1 MVEGKAETLFGVSM
15 SEVVQAQLRVLVK
28 EERVKCRGPGNVEE
42 NKAAEQSVSVSISM
56 HFGQREPYL
65 LFSHSTPI
73 FYTCLISTLFASD
86 CQRLKTVSLDEMGR
100 WNSDLN
106 LHICKCIFSMLIFC
120 ATFCVGDTDPLDVA
134 AINSLYVALGSPP
147 LEGWKAIGGDPCL
160 EEWQGVSCVFSN
172 ITALRLGGMNL
183 SGQLGS
189 NLDFPSIIEL
199 DLSNNQIGGAI
210 PSTLSPTLRNLS
222 LSANQLNG
230 SIPDAL
236 SSLTQLSDLSLKDNH
251 LNGQIPD
258 AFPQLTGLMNMDLS
272 GNNLSGQLPPS
283 MGNLS
288 SLVTLHLQHNQLSG
302 TLFVLQD
309 LPLQDLNIENNIF
322 SGPIPPELLSMPNFR
337 KDGNPFNTTV
347 IPSPPAASPAPVAMA
362 PSPEKSPWKVA
373 NNPSATTIKA
383 PIPAIAERSFKTK
396 KLVWIVAAGFLLFIA
411 LGVCL
416 LMLWCFKR
424 RSENKSYKKHNMNV
438 YKRSLHKYT
447 SNDSPFEATDD
458 EKKGW
463 CSKLPPLQPAPP
475 HQLPIIPGENLL
487 INRTISGNATKR
499 QIVTNFI
506 QVYTVS
512 SLQQYTNSFSQEN
525 YIGEGMLGPV
535 YRAELPDGKSLAI
548 RKLNASA
555 SASMGQNHEQ
565 FLQLASSIS
574 KIQHANI
581 VKLMGYCSE
590 YSQRLL
596 VYEYCSNGTLRDAL
610 HTDDKLQIKLS
621 WDDRIQVS
629 LGAARALE
637 YLHDYFQPPI
647 VHRNFTSANILLNDK
662 LEVKVS
668 DCGLGSLLSSGS
680 SSKFSGHQL
689 TANGYS
695 APEYEYGSY
704 TLQSD
709 VFSFGVVMLELLTG
723 RKSYDSS
730 LPRGEQ
736 FLVKWAVPQLHDIDA
751 LSKMVDPSL
760 NGEYPKKSLS
770 RFADIISSCIQHE
783 PEFRPAM
790 SEIVQDLLRMM

>member
-1 MVEGKAETLFGVSM
+1 MGCAN
-15 SEVVQAQLRVLVK
+15 SE
-28 EERVKCRGPGNVEE
+28 
-42 NKAAEQSVSVSISM
+42 
-56 HFGQREPYL
+56 
-65 LFSHSTPI
+65 
-73 FYTCLISTLFASD
+73 
-86 CQRLKTVSLDEMGR
+86 
-100 WNSDLN
+100 LN
-106 LHICKCIFSMLIFC
+106 LQIFILSMLIFT
-120 ATFCVGDTDPLDVA
+120 ASLCVGDTDPLDVA

-160 EEWQGVSCVFSN
+160 EQWEGVSCVFSN

-189 NLDFPSIIEL
+189 NLDFPSIIDM
-199 DLSNNQIGGAI
+199 DLSNNQIGGTI

-222 LSANQLNG
+222 LSANHLNG

-251 LNGQIPD
+251 LNGQIPNV
-258 AFPQLTGLMNMDLS
+258 FLQLTGLMNMDLS

-288 SLVTLHLQHNQLSG
+288 SLII
-302 TLFVLQD
+302 
-309 LPLQDLNIENNIF
+309 LNIENNIF
-322 SGPIPPELLSMPNFR
+322 SGPIPPELLSIPNFR
-337 KDGNPFNTTV
+337 KDGNPFNTTI
-347 IPSPPAASPAPVAMA
+347 IPSPPAASPEPAAMA
-362 PSPEKSPWKVA
+362 PSPEKSPWKVTH
-373 NNPSATTIKA
+373 NPSDTIKA
-383 PIPAIAERSFKTK
+383 PIPAIAGRSFKTT
-396 KLVWIVAAGFLLFIA
+396 KLVWIVGAGFLIFIA

-424 RSENKSYKKHNMNV
+424 RQENKKYKKHNTNV
-438 YKRSLHKYT
+438 YTRSLHKRT
-447 SNDSPFEATDD
+447 SSDSPFEATTDK
-458 EKKGW
+458 EKGW
-463 CSKLPPLQPAPP
+463 SSKLPPLQPAPP
-475 HQLPIIPGENLL
+475 HHIPIIPGENLI
-487 INRTISGNATKR
+487 INQAISTTATKR
-499 QIVTNFI
+499 QIVTNSI
-506 QVYTVS
+506 KVYTVA

-535 YRAELPDGKSLAI
+535 YRAELPDGKLLAV
-548 RKLNASA
+548 RKLNAT
-555 SASMGQNHEQ
+555 ASMGQNHEQ
-565 FLQLASSIS
+565 FLQLAFSIS

-581 VKLMGYCSE
+581 VKLMGYCAE

-596 VYEYCSNGTLRDAL
+596 VHEYCSNGTLHDAL

-621 WDDRIQVS
+621 WDNRIWVS

-637 YLHDYFQPPI
+637 
-647 VHRNFTSANILLNDK
+647 SANVLLNDN
-662 LEVKVS
+662 LEVRVS

-680 SSKFSGHQL
+680 ASQLVGCHL

-695 APEYEYGSY
+695 APEFEYGSY

-736 FLVKWAVPQLHDIDA
+736 FLVRWAVPQLHDIDA

-783 PEFRPAM
+783 PEFRPVM

>member
-1 MVEGKAETLFGVSM
+1 MGCAN
-15 SEVVQAQLRVLVK
+15 SE
-28 EERVKCRGPGNVEE
+28 
-42 NKAAEQSVSVSISM
+42 
-56 HFGQREPYL
+56 
-65 LFSHSTPI
+65 
-73 FYTCLISTLFASD
+73 
-86 CQRLKTVSLDEMGR
+86 
-100 WNSDLN
+100 LN
-106 LHICKCIFSMLIFC
+106 LQIFILSMLIFT
-120 ATFCVGDTDPLDVA
+120 ASLCVGDTDPLDVA

-160 EEWQGVSCVFSN
+160 EQWEGVSCVFSN

-189 NLDFPSIIEL
+189 NLDFPSIIDM
-199 DLSNNQIGGAI
+199 DLSNNQIGGTI

-222 LSANQLNG
+222 LSANHLNG

-236 SSLTQLSDLSLKDNH
+236 SSLTQLSDL
-251 LNGQIPD
+251 
-258 AFPQLTGLMNMDLS
+258 DLS

-288 SLVTLHLQHNQLSG
+288 SLIILHLQNNQLSG
-302 TLFVLQD
+302 ILFVLQD

-322 SGPIPPELLSMPNFR
+322 SGPIPPELLSIPNFR
-337 KDGNPFNTTV
+337 KDGNPFNTTI
-347 IPSPPAASPAPVAMA
+347 IPSPPAASPEPAAMA
-362 PSPEKSPWKVA
+362 PSPEKSPWKVTH
-373 NNPSATTIKA
+373 NPSDTIKA
-383 PIPAIAERSFKTK
+383 PIPAIAGRSFKTT
-396 KLVWIVAAGFLLFIA
+396 KLVWIVGAGFLIFIA

-424 RSENKSYKKHNMNV
+424 RQENKKYKKHNTNV
-438 YKRSLHKYT
+438 YTRSLHKRT
-447 SNDSPFEATDD
+447 SSDSPFEATTDK
-458 EKKGW
+458 EKGW
-463 CSKLPPLQPAPP
+463 SSKLPPLQPAPP
-475 HQLPIIPGENLL
+475 HHIPIIPGENLI
-487 INRTISGNATKR
+487 INQAISTTATKR
-499 QIVTNFI
+499 QIVTNSI
-506 QVYTVS
+506 KVYTVA

-535 YRAELPDGKSLAI
+535 YRAELPDGKLLAV
-548 RKLNASA
+548 RKLNAT
-555 SASMGQNHEQ
+555 ASMGQNHEQ
-565 FLQLASSIS
+565 FLQLAFSIS

-581 VKLMGYCSE
+581 VKLMGYCAE

-596 VYEYCSNGTLRDAL
+596 VHEYCSNGTLHDAL

-621 WDDRIQVS
+621 WDNRIWVS

-637 YLHDYFQPPI
+637 YLHEHCQPPI
-647 VHRNFTSANILLNDK
+647 VHQNFRSANVLLNDN
-662 LEVKVS
+662 LEVRVS

-680 SSKFSGHQL
+680 ASQLVGCHL

-695 APEYEYGSY
+695 APEFEYGSY

-736 FLVKWAVPQLHDIDA
+736 FLVRWAVPQLHDIDA

-783 PEFRPAM
+783 PEFRPVM

>member
-1 MVEGKAETLFGVSM
+1 
-15 SEVVQAQLRVLVK
+15 
-28 EERVKCRGPGNVEE
+28 
-42 NKAAEQSVSVSISM
+42 
-56 HFGQREPYL
+56 
-65 LFSHSTPI
+65 
-73 FYTCLISTLFASD
+73 
-86 CQRLKTVSLDEMGR
+86 MGC
-100 WNSDLN
+100 WNSDMN
-106 LHICKCIFSMLIFC
+106 LQIFLFSMLTFG
-120 ATFCVGDTDPLDVA
+120 ATFCVADTDPLDVA

-160 EEWQGVSCVFSN
+160 EQWQGVRCVFSN
-172 ITALRLGGMNL
+172 ITALLLGGMSL

-210 PSTLSPTLRNLS
+210 PSSLSPTLRNLS
-222 LSANQLNG
+222 LSANKLNG

-251 LNGQIPD
+251 LNGEIPD
-258 AFPQLTGLMNMDLS
+258 AFLHFTDLINMDLS

-288 SLVTLHLQHNQLSG
+288 SLNTLHLQNNQLSG

-322 SGPIPPELLSMPNFR
+322 SGPIPPELLSIPNFR
-337 KDGNPFNTTV
+337 KDGNPFNTTI
-347 IPSPPAASPAPVAMA
+347 IPSPPAASPAPLAMA
-362 PSPEKSPWKVA
+362 PSPEISPWKVA
-373 NNPSATTIKA
+373 NSPSATTIKA
-383 PIPAIAERSFKTK
+383 PIPATAERSFRTK
-396 KLVWIVAAGFLLFIA
+396 KLVWIVGAGFLIFIA

-424 RSENKSYKKHNMNV
+424 RPENRSYKKHNMNV
-438 YKRSLHKYT
+438 YKRSLHKRT
-447 SNDSPFEATDD
+447 SSDSPFEATDD
-458 EKKGW
+458 EEKGW
-463 CSKLPPLQPAPP
+463 GSKLPALQPAPP
-475 HQLPIIPGENLL
+475 HKLPIIPGENLI
-487 INRTISGNATKR
+487 INRAIFGEETKR
-499 QIVTNFI
+499 QIVTNSI
-506 QVYTVS
+506 KVYTVA
-512 SLQQYTNSFSQEN
+512 SLQQYTNSFSLEN

-535 YRAELPDGKSLAI
+535 YRAELPDGKLLAV
-548 RKLNASA
+548 RKLNATA
-555 SASMGQNHEQ
+555 LIDLNHEQ
-565 FLQLASSIS
+565 FLQLASSVS

-581 VKLMGYCSE
+581 VKFMGYCAE
-590 YSQRLL
+590 HSQHLL
-596 VYEYCSNGTLRDAL
+596 VYEYCSNGTLHDAL
-610 HTDDKLQIKLS
+610 HTDAKLQINLS

-637 YLHDYFQPPI
+637 YLHEYFQPPI
-647 VHRNFTSANILLNDK
+647 VHGNFTSANVLLNDK
-662 LEVKVS
+662 LEVQVS

-680 SSKFSGHQL
+680 ASRLSGHQL

-695 APEYEYGSY
+695 APEYENGSY

-730 LPRGEQ
+730 LARGEQ
-736 FLVKWAVPQLHDIDA
+736 FLVRWAVPQLHDIDA

-760 NGEYPKKSLS
+760 NAEYPKKSLS
-770 RFADIISSCIQHE
+770 RFADIISSCIQHG

>member
-1 MVEGKAETLFGVSM
+1 
-15 SEVVQAQLRVLVK
+15 
-28 EERVKCRGPGNVEE
+28 
-42 NKAAEQSVSVSISM
+42 
-56 HFGQREPYL
+56 
-65 LFSHSTPI
+65 
-73 FYTCLISTLFASD
+73 
-86 CQRLKTVSLDEMGR
+86 MGC
-100 WNSDLN
+100 WNSDMN
-106 LHICKCIFSMLIFC
+106 LYIFFFSMLIFG
-120 ATFCVGDTDPLDVA
+120 ATFCVADTDPLDVA

-160 EEWQGVSCVFSN
+160 EQWEGVRCVFSN
-172 ITALRLGGMNL
+172 ITALLLGGMSL

-251 LNGQIPD
+251 LKGEIPD
-258 AFPQLTGLMNMDLS
+258 AFLHFTDLVNMDLS

-288 SLVTLHLQHNQLSG
+288 SLTTLHLQNNQLSG

-309 LPLQDLNIENNIF
+309 LALQDLNIENNIF
-322 SGPIPPELLSMPNFR
+322 SGPIPPELLSIPNLR
-337 KDGNPFNTTV
+337 KDGNPFNTTI
-347 IPSPPAASPAPVAMA
+347 IPSPPAASPAPLAMA
-362 PSPEKSPWKVA
+362 PSPAISPWKVA

-383 PIPAIAERSFKTK
+383 PMPAIAERSFRTK
-396 KLVWIVAAGFLLFIA
+396 KLVWIVGAGFLIFIA

-416 LMLWCFKR
+416 LMLWFFKR
-424 RSENKSYKKHNMNV
+424 KPENKSYKKHNMNV
-438 YKRSLHKYT
+438 YKRSLHKRT
-447 SNDSPFEATDD
+447 SSDSPFEATDD
-458 EKKGW
+458 EEKGW
-463 CSKLPPLQPAPP
+463 SSKLPPLQPAPP
-475 HQLPIIPGENLL
+475 HQLPIIPGENLI
-487 INRTISGNATKR
+487 INRAIFGEATKR
-499 QIVTNFI
+499 QIVTNSI
-506 QVYTVS
+506 KVYTVA
-512 SLQQYTNSFSQEN
+512 SLQQYTNSFSLEN

-535 YRAELPDGKSLAI
+535 YRAELPDGKLLAV
-548 RKLNASA
+548 RKLNITASI
-555 SASMGQNHEQ
+555 GLNHEQ
-565 FLQLASSIS
+565 FLQLASSVS

-581 VKLMGYCSE
+581 VKLMGYCAE
-590 YSQRLL
+590 HSQHLL
-596 VYEYCSNGTLRDAL
+596 AYEYCSNGTLHDAL
-610 HTDDKLQIKLS
+610 HSDAKLQINLS

-637 YLHDYFQPPI
+637 YLHEYFQPPI
-647 VHRNFTSANILLNDK
+647 VHGNFTSANVLLNDK
-662 LEVKVS
+662 LEVQVS
-668 DCGLGSLLSSGS
+668 DCGLVSLLSSGS
-680 SSKFSGHQL
+680 SSRLSGHQL
-689 TANGYS
+689 TGNGYS
-695 APEYEYGSY
+695 APEYENGSY

-736 FLVKWAVPQLHDIDA
+736 FLVRWAIPQLHDIDA

>member
-1 MVEGKAETLFGVSM
+1 MGCAN
-15 SEVVQAQLRVLVK
+15 SE
-28 EERVKCRGPGNVEE
+28 
-42 NKAAEQSVSVSISM
+42 
-56 HFGQREPYL
+56 
-65 LFSHSTPI
+65 
-73 FYTCLISTLFASD
+73 
-86 CQRLKTVSLDEMGR
+86 
-100 WNSDLN
+100 LN
-106 LHICKCIFSMLIFC
+106 LQIFILSMLIFT
-120 ATFCVGDTDPLDVA
+120 ASLCVGDTDPLDVA

-160 EEWQGVSCVFSN
+160 EQWEGVSCVFSN

-189 NLDFPSIIEL
+189 NLDFPSIIDM
-199 DLSNNQIGGAI
+199 DLSNNQIGGTI

-222 LSANQLNG
+222 LSANHLNG

-251 LNGQIPD
+251 LNGQIPNV
-258 AFPQLTGLMNMDLS
+258 FLQLTGLMNMDLS

-288 SLVTLHLQHNQLSG
+288 SLITLHLQNNQLSG
-302 TLFVLQD
+302 ILFVLQD

-322 SGPIPPELLSMPNFR
+322 SGPIPPELLSIPNFR
-337 KDGNPFNTTV
+337 KDGNPFNTTI
-347 IPSPPAASPAPVAMA
+347 IPSPPAASPEPAAMA
-362 PSPEKSPWKVA
+362 PSPEKSPWKVTH
-373 NNPSATTIKA
+373 NPSDTIKA
-383 PIPAIAERSFKTK
+383 PIPAIAGRSFKTT
-396 KLVWIVAAGFLLFIA
+396 KLVWIVGAGFLIFIA

-424 RSENKSYKKHNMNV
+424 RQENKKYKKHNTNV
-438 YKRSLHKYT
+438 YTRSLHKRT
-447 SNDSPFEATDD
+447 SSDSPFEATTDKEKGKSDD
-458 EKKGW
+458 E
-463 CSKLPPLQPAPP
+463 AP
-475 HQLPIIPGENLL
+475 ILL
-487 INRTISGNATKR
+487 VLA
-499 QIVTNFI
+499 V
-506 QVYTVS
+506 
-512 SLQQYTNSFSQEN
+512 QYTNSFSQEN

-535 YRAELPDGKSLAI
+535 YRAELPDGKLLAV
-548 RKLNASA
+548 RKLNAT
-555 SASMGQNHEQ
+555 ASMGQNHEQ
-565 FLQLASSIS
+565 FLQLAFSIS

-581 VKLMGYCSE
+581 VKLMGYCAE

-596 VYEYCSNGTLRDAL
+596 VHEYCSNGTLHDAL

-621 WDDRIQVS
+621 WDNRIWVS

-637 YLHDYFQPPI
+637 YLHEHCQPPI
-647 VHRNFTSANILLNDK
+647 VHQNFRSANVLLNDN
-662 LEVKVS
+662 LEVRVS

-680 SSKFSGHQL
+680 ASQLVGCHL

-695 APEYEYGSY
+695 APEFEYGSY

-736 FLVKWAVPQLHDIDA
+736 FLVRWAVPQLHDIDA

-783 PEFRPAM
+783 PEFRPVM

>member
-1 MVEGKAETLFGVSM
+1 MGCAN
-15 SEVVQAQLRVLVK
+15 SE
-28 EERVKCRGPGNVEE
+28 
-42 NKAAEQSVSVSISM
+42 
-56 HFGQREPYL
+56 
-65 LFSHSTPI
+65 
-73 FYTCLISTLFASD
+73 
-86 CQRLKTVSLDEMGR
+86 
-100 WNSDLN
+100 LN
-106 LHICKCIFSMLIFC
+106 LQIFILSMLIFT
-120 ATFCVGDTDPLDVA
+120 ASLCVGDTDPLDVA

-160 EEWQGVSCVFSN
+160 EQWEGVSCVFSN

-189 NLDFPSIIEL
+189 NLDFPSIIDM
-199 DLSNNQIGGAI
+199 DLSNNQIGGTI

-222 LSANQLNG
+222 LSANHLNG

-251 LNGQIPD
+251 LNGQIPNV
-258 AFPQLTGLMNMDLS
+258 FLQLTGLMNMDLS

-288 SLVTLHLQHNQLSG
+288 SLITLHLQNNQLSG
-302 TLFVLQD
+302 ILFVLQD

-322 SGPIPPELLSMPNFR
+322 SGPIPPELLSIPNFR
-337 KDGNPFNTTV
+337 KDGNPFNTTI
-347 IPSPPAASPAPVAMA
+347 IPSPPAASPEPAAMA
-362 PSPEKSPWKVA
+362 PSPEKSPWKVTH
-373 NNPSATTIKA
+373 NPSDTIKA
-383 PIPAIAERSFKTK
+383 PIPAIAGRSFKTT
-396 KLVWIVAAGFLLFIA
+396 KLVWIVGAGFLIFIA

-424 RSENKSYKKHNMNV
+424 RQENKKYKKHNTNV
-438 YKRSLHKYT
+438 YTRSLHKRT
-447 SNDSPFEATDD
+447 SSDSPFEATTDK
-458 EKKGW
+458 EKGW
-463 CSKLPPLQPAPP
+463 SSKLPPLQPAPP
-475 HQLPIIPGENLL
+475 HHIPIIPGENLI
-487 INRTISGNATKR
+487 INQAISTTATKR
-499 QIVTNFI
+499 QIVTNSI
-506 QVYTVS
+506 KVYTVA

-535 YRAELPDGKSLAI
+535 YRAELPDGKLLAV
-548 RKLNASA
+548 RKLNAT
-555 SASMGQNHEQ
+555 ASMGQNHEQ
-565 FLQLASSIS
+565 FLQLAFSIS

-581 VKLMGYCSE
+581 VKLMGYCAE

-596 VYEYCSNGTLRDAL
+596 VHEYCSNGTLHDAL

-621 WDDRIQVS
+621 WDNRIWVS

-637 YLHDYFQPPI
+637 YLHEHCQPPI
-647 VHRNFTSANILLNDK
+647 VHQNFRSANVLLNDN
-662 LEVKVS
+662 LEVRVS

-680 SSKFSGHQL
+680 ASQLVGCHL

-695 APEYEYGSY
+695 APEFEYGSY

-736 FLVKWAVPQLHDIDA
+736 FLVRWAVPQLHDIDA

-783 PEFRPAM
+783 PEFRPVM

>member
-1 MVEGKAETLFGVSM
+1 MGCAN
-15 SEVVQAQLRVLVK
+15 SE
-28 EERVKCRGPGNVEE
+28 
-42 NKAAEQSVSVSISM
+42 
-56 HFGQREPYL
+56 
-65 LFSHSTPI
+65 
-73 FYTCLISTLFASD
+73 
-86 CQRLKTVSLDEMGR
+86 
-100 WNSDLN
+100 LN
-106 LHICKCIFSMLIFC
+106 LQIFILSMLIFT
-120 ATFCVGDTDPLDVA
+120 ASLCVGDTDPLDVA

-160 EEWQGVSCVFSN
+160 EQWEGVSCVFSN

-189 NLDFPSIIEL
+189 NLDFPSIIDM
-199 DLSNNQIGGAI
+199 DLSNNQIGGTI

-222 LSANQLNG
+222 LSANHLNG

-251 LNGQIPD
+251 LNGQIPNV
-258 AFPQLTGLMNMDLS
+258 FLQLTGLMNMDLS

-288 SLVTLHLQHNQLSG
+288 SLITLHLQNNQLSG
-302 TLFVLQD
+302 ILFVLRD

-322 SGPIPPELLSMPNFR
+322 SGPIPPELLSIPNFR
-337 KDGNPFNTTV
+337 KDGNPFNTTI
-347 IPSPPAASPAPVAMA
+347 IPSPPAASPEPAAMA
-362 PSPEKSPWKVA
+362 PSPEKSPWKVTH
-373 NNPSATTIKA
+373 NPSDTIKA
-383 PIPAIAERSFKTK
+383 PIPAIAGRSFKTT
-396 KLVWIVAAGFLLFIA
+396 KLVWIVGAGFLIFIA

-424 RSENKSYKKHNMNV
+424 RQENKKYKKHNTNV
-438 YKRSLHKYT
+438 YTRSLHKRT
-447 SNDSPFEATDD
+447 SSDSPFEATTDK
-458 EKKGW
+458 EKGW
-463 CSKLPPLQPAPP
+463 SSKLPPLQPAPP
-475 HQLPIIPGENLL
+475 HHIPIIPGENLI
-487 INRTISGNATKR
+487 INQAISTTATKR
-499 QIVTNFI
+499 QIVTNSI
-506 QVYTVS
+506 KVYTVA

-535 YRAELPDGKSLAI
+535 YRAELPDGKLLAV
-548 RKLNASA
+548 RKLNAT
-555 SASMGQNHEQ
+555 ASMGQNHEQ
-565 FLQLASSIS
+565 FLQLAFSIS

-581 VKLMGYCSE
+581 VKLMGYCAE

-596 VYEYCSNGTLRDAL
+596 VHEYCSNGTLHDAL

-621 WDDRIQVS
+621 WDNRIWVS

-637 YLHDYFQPPI
+637 YLHEHCQPPI
-647 VHRNFTSANILLNDK
+647 VHQNFRSANVLLNDN
-662 LEVKVS
+662 LEVRVS

-680 SSKFSGHQL
+680 ASQLVGCHL

-695 APEYEYGSY
+695 APEFEYGSY

-736 FLVKWAVPQLHDIDA
+736 FLVRWAVPQLHDIDA

-783 PEFRPAM
+783 PEFRPVM